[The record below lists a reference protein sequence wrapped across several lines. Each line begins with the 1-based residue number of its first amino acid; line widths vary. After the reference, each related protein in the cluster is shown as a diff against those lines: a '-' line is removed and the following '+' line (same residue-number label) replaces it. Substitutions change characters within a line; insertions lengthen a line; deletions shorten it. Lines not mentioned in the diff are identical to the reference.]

1 MVSGVVRRG
10 EDGLVL
16 PEEGTSG
23 GGALSAA
30 VGGVRLRRPLCP
42 VEGLSLG

>member
-1 MVSGVVRRG
+1 MVRGVVLLG
-10 EDGLVL
+10 EAGLAL
-16 PEEGTSG
+16 PAATSG

-30 VGGVRLRRPLCP
+30 VGGVRFSRPLCP

>member
-1 MVSGVVRRG
+1 MVVRGVVLLG
-10 EDGLVL
+10 EAGLAL
-16 PEEGTSG
+16 PAGTRG

-30 VGGVRLRRPLCP
+30 VGGVLFRGPLCP